1 MTPERSQ
8 PAATP
13 DSAPAAHIL
22 IVEDEALVAMI
33 MVDVVEE
40 TGCRVVGPA
49 DGLGMAI
56 EFARTEPKLDGAI
69 LDLNLNGTHAYPVA
83 EILKQRGVPFVF
95 VTGYG
100 SNELAPPYD
109 GHPSITK
116 PFRIEEIEDAVR
128 RMLAR
133 DTA

>member
-1 MTPERSQ
+1 VTPESSQ
-8 PAATP
+8 PAPDP
-13 DSAPAAHIL
+13 DSAPAARIL

-40 TGCRVVGPA
+40 TGCHVVGPA
-49 DGLGMAI
+49 EGLGMAI

-69 LDLNLNGTHAYPVA
+69 LDLNLSGNQAYPVA

-116 PFRIEEIEDAVR
+116 PFRVEELEDAVR
-128 RMLAR
+128 RMLAGN
-133 DTA
+133 AA